1 MVLCGQRLTQINES
15 LIVFLPVF
23 RQLTNELIHHFL
35 IIPQRKGIEIL
46 RLLRPARRLRFPPRD
61 AVRLKRVVAR
71 WQVDGRLDVSLPFET
86 VILVLYFSLVGA
98 ERVLRLIIGG
108 IVFKGFHVNKMNMRL
123 LVVNQGK
130 PI

>member
-1 MVLCGQRLTQINES
+1 
-15 LIVFLPVF
+15 
-23 RQLTNELIHHFL
+23 
-35 IIPQRKGIEIL
+35 
-46 RLLRPARRLRFPPRD
+46 
-61 AVRLKRVVAR
+61 VAR

-86 VILVLYFSLVGA
+86 VILVLYFSLVGD